1 MNFRGIYETA
11 GGDAMKKTIIT
22 ISREFGS
29 GGRTIGKKLA
39 ERLGYRFYD
48 RELIEDVMEAS
59 GLSREIVEK
68 YDEYAT
74 HKSSFLYTIAM
85 QAGADAMGT
94 LSFANKVQ
102 IAQVNAIKQV
112 AEDGNCVIIGRGAD
126 FVLQDREDALHVF
139 IRADM
144 EFRKNRVETHYGKI
158 DYKTENR
165 LRDKDAKRRVYYR
178 NFAMKE
184 WGMCDS
190 YNIMLDSS
198 TFGIE
203 GCVDILERIV
213 RKSWEEKSE

>member
-1 MNFRGIYETA
+1 
-11 GGDAMKKTIIT
+11 MKKTVIT

-29 GGRTIGKKLA
+29 GGRSIGRMLA

-48 RELIEDVMEAS
+48 KDLIEDVMAES

-94 LSFANKVQ
+94 LSFANQVQ
-102 IAQVNAIKQV
+102 IAQVNAIKSV
-112 AEDGNCVIIGRGAD
+112 AEKGNCVIIGRGAD
-126 FVLQDREDALHVF
+126 FVLQDRSDCLNVF

-144 EFRKNRVETHYGKI
+144 AFRKNRVETHYGKI

-184 WGMCDS
+184 WGMCDN
-190 YNIMLDSS
+190 YHIMLDSS
-198 TFGIE
+198 TFGLE
-203 GCVDILERIV
+203 GCVDILEKIV
-213 RKSWEEKSE
+213 RESWAEQE

>member
-1 MNFRGIYETA
+1 
-11 GGDAMKKTIIT
+11 MKKTVIT

-29 GGRTIGKKLA
+29 GGRTIGRMLA

-48 RELIEDVMEAS
+48 KDLIEDVMAES

-94 LSFANKVQ
+94 LSFANQVQ
-102 IAQVNAIKQV
+102 IAQVNAIKSV
-112 AEDGNCVIIGRGAD
+112 ANEGNCVIIGRGAD
-126 FVLQDREDALHVF
+126 FVLQDRENCLNVF

-144 EFRKNRVETHYGKI
+144 AFRKNRVETHYGKI

-184 WGMCDS
+184 WGMCDN
-190 YNIMLDSS
+190 YHIMLDSS
-198 TFGIE
+198 TFGLE
-203 GCVDILERIV
+203 GCVDILEKIV
-213 RKSWEEKSE
+213 RDSWAEQE